1 MSPDVAGIVLAA
13 GTGSRMGC
21 TKQLLP
27 WEGTTLLGRVL
38 DHARA
43 ADLDHRILVL
53 GHDADRIQ
61 NQVDTSG
68 FQIVINADHSQ
79 GQSTSLKAGLD
90 VVSTSSQAALFILGD
105 QPLITP
111 DILNFLIQNW
121 KQNTPLIQIPRYR
134 GATGNPVMVRHDL
147 FLRLTT
153 LSGDTGARVLF
164 QAYPSRIHFLDCPH
178 SAVIQD
184 VDTPLQYAALKGLT
198 PLPLPTS
205 DLKSIS

>member
-1 MSPDVAGIVLAA
+1 MSPTVAGIVLAA

-61 NQVDTSG
+61 NQVDTSN
-68 FQIVINADHSQ
+68 FRVVINADYSQ

-90 VVSTSSQAALFILGD
+90 VVPTGSQAALFILGD
-105 QPLITP
+105 QPLVGP
-111 DILNFLIQNW
+111 EILNVLIRAW
-121 KQNTPLIQIPRYR
+121 KEGTPGIQIPAHR
-134 GATGNPVMVRHDL
+134 GRRGTPVMIRRDL
-147 FLRLTT
+147 FRACCALT
-153 LSGDTGARVLF
+153 GDTGARALF
-164 QAYPSRIHFLDCPH
+164 KSHRDQIRFMELSRPEITMD
-178 SAVIQD
+178 IDTRQD
-184 VDTPLQYAALKGLT
+184 LEQFHPMPQ
-198 PLPLPTS
+198 
-205 DLKSIS
+205 